1 MLKLTLILALF
12 SSGDDLQD
20 RLVARLQE
28 MKAQARESVLHVLE
42 ILPPEKRR
50 AAAQEFLEKGREA
63 LEKRHR
69 NGKCCPYLKEKFTQ
83 WRTRWMKSTME
94 TLSREWK
101 RMPKDQKQE
110 VFRFMMEMYKGLPED
125 AKKALMKE
133 IQSQMFRGFGSKKK
147 K

>member
-1 MLKLTLILALF
+1 MLKLTLLLALV

-28 MKAQARESVLHVLE
+28 MTAQARESALHVLE

-50 AAAQEFLEKGREA
+50 EAAQEFLEKGRDA

-69 NGKCCPYLKEKFTQ
+69 DGKCCPYLKEKFTK

-101 RMPKDQKQE
+101 RMPQDQKQE
-110 VFRFMMEMYKGLPED
+110 VFRFMMEIYKGLPD
-125 AKKALMKE
+125 DSKKALMKE
-133 IQSQMFRGFGSKKK
+133 VQSQMFRGFGSKKK